1 MLNGMGMNDLF
12 DFDFE
17 GGNLNGAAGGS
28 SGNGGSGW
36 NEPWGDFMGGTN
48 N

>member
-17 GGNLNGAAGGS
+17 GGAPNGNAS
-28 SGNGGSGW
+28 FP
-36 NEPWGDFMGGTN
+36 NEPWGDFMGSN